1 MYIQLTLHVGDQGLP
16 IKVFD
21 WIILY
26 YATSWINVII
36 QYDPIKH
43 F

>member
-16 IKVFD
+16 IKVLD

-26 YATSWINVII
+26 NYINPGCGTLE
-36 QYDPIKH
+36 DLLRKP
-43 F
+43 